1 MALVLGAITITS
13 CNENESYAKQ
23 LERQSESID
32 AFINKHKITVISE
45 SQFANQGYKTDTTKH
60 QYVKFNNNGVYMQI
74 VNEGSGEKLKKGET
88 ATVLCRF
95 DETNLLT
102 DTVQLTNRALAWDG
116 MVDKMMVTNTS
127 GTFTATFDASSSVMQ
142 RAYRNTMV
150 PSGWL
155 VPLTYINLGRIAK
168 PDDKLAHVRLIVP
181 SSQGHKHA
189 SDNVYACFYDI
200 TYQRGV

>member
-102 DTVQLTNRALAWDG
+102 DTIQLTNRALAWDG

-127 GTFTATFDASSSVMQ
+127 GTFTATFDASSSVMK
-142 RAYRNTMV
+142 RAYRNT
-150 PSGWL
+150 L
-155 VPLTYINLGRIAK
+155 VT
-168 PDDKLAHVRLIVP
+168 
-181 SSQGHKHA
+181 
-189 SDNVYACFYDI
+189 
-200 TYQRGV
+200 

>member
-95 DETNLLT
+95 DE
-102 DTVQLTNRALAWDG
+102 
-116 MVDKMMVTNTS
+116 K
-127 GTFTATFDASSSVMQ
+127 
-142 RAYRNTMV
+142 
-150 PSGWL
+150 
-155 VPLTYINLGRIAK
+155 
-168 PDDKLAHVRLIVP
+168 
-181 SSQGHKHA
+181 
-189 SDNVYACFYDI
+189 
-200 TYQRGV
+200 